1 MKNLKSLALL
11 HALGT
16 AIYVSLVAL
25 FMQNGERIFGKMEK
39 DSLFGPVAILLIFVL
54 SAAVTGSLVLG
65 RPILMYL
72 DNRKAEALKMFFYT
86 LGWLFIIL
94 AVIIGAQIII

>member
-25 FMQNGERIFGKMEK
+25 FMQNGERIFGKM
-39 DSLFGPVAILLIFVL
+39 DNLFGPVAILLIFVL
-54 SAAVTGSLVLG
+54 SAAITGSLVLG

-86 LGWLFIIL
+86 LGWLFVIL
-94 AVIIGAQIII
+94 AVIICAQIII

>member
-11 HALGT
+11 HALCT

-25 FMQNGERIFGKMEK
+25 FMQNGERIFGKM
-39 DSLFGPVAILLIFVL
+39 DNLFGPVAILLIFVL

-86 LGWLFIIL
+86 LGWLFVIL
-94 AVIIGAQIII
+94 AVIIGVQVII